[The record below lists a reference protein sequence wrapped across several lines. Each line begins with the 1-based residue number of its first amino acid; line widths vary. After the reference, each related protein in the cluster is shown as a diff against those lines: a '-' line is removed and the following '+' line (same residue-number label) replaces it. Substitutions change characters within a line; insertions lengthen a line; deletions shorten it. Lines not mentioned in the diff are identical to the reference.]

1 MEKYNENER
10 KTMVACMEYIVRN
23 LNDEDIFM
31 SWLMTGVADGD
42 LSYHELST
50 NLTSEKDMVDD
61 YYIEDDNF
69 SDLMSLF
76 LRLMARA
83 NKSGGL
89 YCNGVVSR

>member
-1 MEKYNENER
+1 MEEYNENER

-31 SWLMTGVADGD
+31 PWLMSGVADGD
-42 LSYHELST
+42 LSYHELAN